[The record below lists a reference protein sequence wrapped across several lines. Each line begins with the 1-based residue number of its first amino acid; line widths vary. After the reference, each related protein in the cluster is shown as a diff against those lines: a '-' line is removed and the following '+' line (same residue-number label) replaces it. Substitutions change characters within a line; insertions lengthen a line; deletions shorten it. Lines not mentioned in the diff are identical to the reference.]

1 MAGCCAE
8 ENAPAGLCAEVTAVG
23 ALAVEVDEAVASRAR
38 ASLLLE
44 VEADAS
50 HVFNVAVA
58 QWRGPSRPGDR
69 PKRSRL

>member
-1 MAGCCAE
+1 VPGCCAE
-8 ENAPAGLCAEVTAVG
+8 ANAPAGLCAEVTAVG

>member
-1 MAGCCAE
+1 MLRRGD
-8 ENAPAGLCAEVTAVG
+8 APAGLCAEVTAVG
-23 ALAVEVDEAVASRAR
+23 ALAVEVDAVARRAR

-69 PKRSRL
+69 PKRSTL